1 MVGLSITGGR
11 RRHLLEGPREGTK
24 APVHRC
30 VGDVNQVQ
38 CCALLGNLIIQVSFC
53 HALAF
58 LLAAGPPR
66 SQSSPCF
73 ALLASTGIS
82 GHMRDPAEPF

>member
-53 HALAF
+53 MLSLFCLRQVLPEVKALRVRLTGFDRHQWTHA
-58 LLAAGPPR
+58 
-66 SQSSPCF
+66 
-73 ALLASTGIS
+73 
-82 GHMRDPAEPF
+82 